1 MAKITGE
8 KVFKYIGLIIFLFGL
23 SVFVYTI
30 KLGVETSRQSSWP
43 KAKGAL
49 VSAEFKDVDLNSYS
63 NGDKKQR
70 DQKSKMVWVPEFVYI
85 YEVNGK
91 RFTANRISTFDPTC
105 HNQAEVRDLQRLV
118 SRDQEVTVYYNPHN
132 PSFSVLNPYPSLINT
147 WIFLISS
154 LIVGLVG
161 FVIFWICRNAS

>member
-23 SVFVYTI
+23 SVFAYTV
-30 KLGVETSRQSSWP
+30 KLGIETSRQSSWP
-43 KAKGAL
+43 KTKGTI
-49 VSAEFKDVDLNSYS
+49 VSAEFKEVDLNKFD
-63 NGDKKQR
+63 NGDNKQ
-70 DQKSKMVWVPEFVYI
+70 QTGKSKMVWVPEFVYI
-85 YEVNGK
+85 YEVEGE

-105 HNQAEVRDLQRLV
+105 KNQSEVRDLQRLI
-118 SRDQEVTVYYNPHN
+118 SRDQNVTVYYNPHN
-132 PSFSVLNPYPSLINT
+132 PSFSVIDPYPSLINT

-161 FVIFWICRNAS
+161 FVIFWICREAQ